1 MYLTAIG
8 TDEVDDTDLGSVI
21 ISGVY
26 ILSGL
31 ECLGTPDKGRV
42 SSGNEDAE
50 VGGSFVLFEV
60 EKSILGGV
68 ISMSLL
74 GGVISMTLK
83 STLDES
89 VTRCLMVRLQ
99 CCSTGTVLGS
109 GCPIPSRDVKKGLQ
123 PGTIL

>member
-42 SSGNEDAE
+42 SSGNGD
-50 VGGSFVLFEV
+50 VGGSLVLFEV
-60 EKSILGGV
+60 EKSI
-68 ISMSLL
+68 L